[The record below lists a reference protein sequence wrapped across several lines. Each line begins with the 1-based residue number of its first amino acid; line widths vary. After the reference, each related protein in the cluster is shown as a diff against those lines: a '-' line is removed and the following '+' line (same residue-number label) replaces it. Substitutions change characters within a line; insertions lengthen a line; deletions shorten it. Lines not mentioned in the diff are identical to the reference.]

1 MTAAPAQ
8 LGADR
13 HGVPPE
19 GRHSTAGS
27 VTSLLSGELLAALV
41 LAAGFVARLLPAG
54 RYFLNPDEALHYAL
68 ADQSSLRL
76 AWGAAL
82 TNAHPPL
89 LIVVLYYVRLL
100 GHSELLLRMPS
111 VLAGTACCWI
121 FYQWLKLVTDR
132 TTALIGLLLSSF
144 APALI
149 ALSSEVRQYALLLF
163 FMVSCLSLSER
174 ALRKNSPLGMMLF
187 SLSLYGALLSH
198 YSSLIFAFTMGVYML
213 VRLYPFKKWMRL
225 FAIWAAGQAG
235 ALALVSYFLIT
246 HVARLK
252 KSGMAQEIADTWL
265 RKSIFHP
272 GTSSV
277 AAFVPRQTIRV
288 FTYLFSHGLVGTL
301 VLLAFLAG
309 MALLLWRKAGPWNGI
324 GPSQRQLALLL
335 GLPFVVN
342 CLAAIA
348 GQYPYGGTR
357 HNAVLG
363 LFAISGA
370 SIALA
375 AWRPAISWIKFL
387 VIAGALAVCNF
398 FPSPHPAIR
407 EKDQSRDLME
417 QAADYMHSL
426 PAGSVI
432 LSDYQSALLLGYY
445 VCGHE
450 VVQILELSWKTD
462 CGPYAVVTTHPDEWE
477 FHASDLA
484 DQLSRVAAIYNLAP
498 ASKVWLFD
506 AGWIG
511 ASAPGLYVGLRS
523 LGCSA
528 PRNFGNN
535 IFVCELTV
543 PERAAARGMT
553 K

>member
-1 MTAAPAQ
+1 MTAAPAE

-13 HGVPPE
+13 HGVPPV
-19 GRHSTAGS
+19 GRHSTAGT
-27 VTSLLSGELLAALV
+27 VTSLLSGESLAALV
-41 LAAGFVARLLPAG
+41 LAAGFAARMVPAW
-54 RYFLNPDEALHYAL
+54 RYFLNPDEALHYVL
-68 ADQSSLRL
+68 ADQSSLTL
-76 AWGAAL
+76 AWRTAL

-100 GHSELLLRMPS
+100 GHSEVLLRMPS

-121 FYQWLKLVTDR
+121 FYEWLKRVTDR
-132 TTALIGLLLSSF
+132 TTALIGLLLLSF

-163 FMVSCLSLSER
+163 FMVCCLSVSER
-174 ALRKNSPLGMMLF
+174 ALRENSPRLMMLF

-198 YSSLIFAFTMGVYML
+198 YSSLIFAFTMGLYML
-213 VRLYPFKKWMRL
+213 ARLYPFKKWVGL
-225 FAIWAAGQAG
+225 FAVWVAGQVG

-246 HVARLK
+246 HVSRLK

-309 MALLLWRKAGPWNGI
+309 MALLLWRKAGPWNST

-342 CLAAIA
+342 CVAAIA

-387 VIAGALAVCNF
+387 GIAVALAVCNF
-398 FPSPHPAIR
+398 FPSPHPVIR

-417 QAADYMHSL
+417 QAADYMHHSL

-432 LSDYQSALLLGYY
+432 LSDYQSGLLLGYY

-462 CGPYAVVTTHPDEWE
+462 CGPYTVVTTHPNEWE
-477 FHASDLA
+477 FYANDLA
-484 DQLSRVAAIYNLAP
+484 DQLSRVAAIYKLAP
-498 ASKVWLFD
+498 ASKLWLFD

-543 PERAAARGMT
+543 PGRAAANRD
-553 K
+553 

>member
-1 MTAAPAQ
+1 
-8 LGADR
+8 
-13 HGVPPE
+13 
-19 GRHSTAGS
+19 
-27 VTSLLSGELLAALV
+27 
-41 LAAGFVARLLPAG
+41 
-54 RYFLNPDEALHYAL
+54 
-68 ADQSSLRL
+68 
-76 AWGAAL
+76 
-82 TNAHPPL
+82 
-89 LIVVLYYVRLL
+89 
-100 GHSELLLRMPS
+100 
-111 VLAGTACCWI
+111 
-121 FYQWLKLVTDR
+121 
-132 TTALIGLLLSSF
+132 
-144 APALI
+144 
-149 ALSSEVRQYALLLF
+149 
-163 FMVSCLSLSER
+163 
-174 ALRKNSPLGMMLF
+174 
-187 SLSLYGALLSH
+187 
-198 YSSLIFAFTMGVYML
+198 MGVYML
-213 VRLYPFKKWMRL
+213 VRLYPFKKWMSL
-225 FAIWAAGQAG
+225 FAVWAAGQAG

-246 HVARLK
+246 HVSRLK
-252 KSGMAQEIADTWL
+252 KSGMAREIADTWL

-272 GTSSV
+272 GTTSV
-277 AAFVPRQTIRV
+277 AAFLPRQTIRV

-309 MALLLWRKAGPWNGI
+309 MALLLWRKAGPWNST
-324 GPSQRQLALLL
+324 GPSQGQLALLL

-342 CLAAIA
+342 GLAAIA

-363 LFAISGA
+363 PFAIGGA

-432 LSDYQSALLLGYY
+432 LSDYQSGLLLGYY

-450 VVQILELSWKTD
+450 VVQILELSWKTG
-462 CGPYAVVTTHPDEWE
+462 CGPYAVVTTHPNEWE
-477 FHASDLA
+477 FYAGNLP
-484 DQLSRVAAIYNLAP
+484 DQLSRAAAIYNLAP

-528 PRNFGNN
+528 PRTFGNN

-543 PERAAARGMT
+543 PGRAAAKGE
-553 K
+553 